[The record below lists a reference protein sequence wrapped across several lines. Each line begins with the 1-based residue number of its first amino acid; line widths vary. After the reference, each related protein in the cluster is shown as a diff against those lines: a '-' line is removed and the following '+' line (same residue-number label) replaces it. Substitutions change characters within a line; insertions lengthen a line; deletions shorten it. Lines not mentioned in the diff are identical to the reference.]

1 MNFAEHYAKQRAE
14 KDKDFEKVWNDPEE
28 QMNFQLRK
36 ELIALRLQLGL
47 TQQQFAELVGVAQP
61 LISRLENGSQNITVE
76 KLQRILAKTQTGARL
91 KIEIEHDD
99 LITNK

>member
-1 MNFAEHYAKQRAE
+1 MDFVERYAKQRAAT
-14 KDKDFEKVWNDPEE
+14 DKNFEKVWNDPEE

-36 ELIALRLQLGL
+36 ELITLRLQLGL
-47 TQQQFAELVGVAQP
+47 TQQQFADLVGVAQP

-91 KIEIEHDD
+91 KIEIEQDD
-99 LITNK
+99 LMANK